1 MRYLNNTLKNKEQF
15 QIIDDCRCGLSAVSD
30 SVRRREGAERT
41 LRYTDGSYKDYLI
54 NTTGRSP
61 QWNFCIPLS
70 ELQTNLGITADD
82 NNPDPTGFTGEPQVV
97 E

>member
-1 MRYLNNTLKNKEQF
+1 MINDIERVFYRNEEIQAKVKELGEAITRDYQ
-15 QIIDDCRCGLSAVSD
+15 G
-30 SVRRREGAERT
+30 SVVT
-41 LRYTDGSYKDYLI
+41 NFTDKDYLI

-82 NNPDPTGFTGEPQVV
+82 NNPDPTGFTGDPQVRL
-97 E
+97 